1 MAKMKFK
8 VGDKVRFKKDL
19 EDGKHYGG
27 VTYWSAM
34 DKTKI
39 YVVDGIYNSIFNAK
53 TYSIAAP
60 LSEVYRPWFVTPEMI
75 ELAED
80 TAPTITE
87 HLVRGNKTIVKLS
100 NGKVGIAQCSP
111 EDKFDVYEGLRVA
124 MARAYGREVEEQKK
138 DEPKKEEP
146 KFKVWDRV
154 RYKFFGFG
162 EGTVVKTD
170 SESCSPYLVLFDKP
184 NSDLHDNG
192 GKFPPRCWW
201 CSTDNLEKL

>member
-1 MAKMKFK
+1 MKMKFK

-19 EDGKHYGG
+19 EVGKRYGG
-27 VTYWSAM
+27 VLYVSSM
-34 DKTKI
+34 DKTNI
-39 YVVDGIYNSIFNAK
+39 YIVGCADSDGTFFIMTNSTLTKEKCF
-53 TYSIAAP
+53 
-60 LSEVYRPWFVTPEMI
+60 WVTPEMI

-87 HLVRGNKTIVKLS
+87 HLIRGNKTIVKLS

-124 MARAYGREVEEQKK
+124 TARAYGREV

-154 RYKFFGFG
+154 KCRDGGFG
-162 EGTVVKTD
+162 EGTIVEICD
-170 SESCSPYLVLFDKP
+170 LSALPYLVLFDKP
-184 NSDLHDNG
+184 NYSLHDGSYAAKN
-192 GKFPPRCWW
+192 KYPLRCWW
-201 CSTDNLEKL
+201 CFAKQLEKI

>member
-8 VGDKVRFKKDL
+8 VGDKVKLKKDL
-19 EDGKHYGG
+19 VVGEVYGG
-27 VTYWSAM
+27 LIYSSDI

-39 YVVDGIYNSIFNAK
+39 YTLLFEDDDG
-53 TYSIAAP
+53 TYKIRT
-60 LSEVYRPWFVTPEMI
+60 EKGFRWVTPEMI
-75 ELAED
+75 EYAED

-100 NGKVGIAQCSP
+100 NGKVGIAKCSP

-124 MARAYGREVEEQKK
+124 TARAYGREV

-154 RYKFFGFG
+154 RYKWYGFG
-162 EGTVVKTD
+162 EGTVIEFN
-170 SESCSPYLVLFDKP
+170 SGNSSSYLVLFDKP
-184 NSDLHDNG
+184 NPSLHNNSNAEL
-192 GKFPPRCWW
+192 PPRCWW
-201 CSTDNLEKL
+201 CSADNLEKI